1 VRSFA
6 RYGRAE
12 KKTDP
17 NNRKGDRQDCAH
29 LRVLNKFNPYPLFPG
44 KKRLWPGSGDGL
56 PGQVYQ
62 QYSCK

>member
-6 RYGRAE
+6 RYGRAG

-17 NNRKGDRQDCAH
+17 NNRKEDRQDCTDF
-29 LRVLNKFNPYPLFPG
+29 RVLNKFNPYSLFPG
-44 KKRLWPGSGDGL
+44 KKRLWPGGGDGL
-56 PGQVYQ
+56 PGQVYR